1 MDLLK
6 RELAPILPDAWKLI
20 DDQAIEVLTYN
31 LTGRKLVDLDGPH
44 GWRFGAVD
52 LGKLSAIQY
61 DQPGVTMGYRQ
72 VQPVVEIRAPI
83 RLDITDLDDVARGSR
98 HPDLGSVVDAAEK
111 IAMTEDGAI
120 FHGCTPAGIVG
131 MIEASPHEP
140 RTVAQPAEYPRAIL
154 EALAVLRG
162 AGVTGPFAI
171 ALGPE
176 AYDDLFAATNDGY
189 PIAKQIQ
196 SLLIDGPLLRT
207 PALQGAVVLS
217 IRGGDYEI
225 TLGQDLSIGYSYH
238 DERTVHLYLVESF
251 TFRVLEPA
259 AAVYLK
265 TEVSR
270 P

>member
-6 RELAPILPDAWKLI
+6 RELAPILPDAWNLI
-20 DDQAIEVLTYN
+20 DAQAIEVLKYN

-52 LGKLSAIQY
+52 MGKLSAVQY
-61 DQPGVTMGYRQ
+61 DQAGVTMGYRQ
-72 VQPVVEIRAPI
+72 VQPLVEIRAPI
-83 RLDITDLDDVARGSR
+83 RLDITDLDDVARGAR
-98 HPDLGSVVDAAEK
+98 HPDLAGVVEAAEK
-111 IAMTEDGAI
+111 IAMTEDSAI
-120 FHGCTPAGIVG
+120 FNGCTPAGIIG
-131 MIEASPHEP
+131 MIEASPHQP
-140 RTVAQPAEYPRAIL
+140 QMVTQPAEYPRAIL

-162 AGVTGPFAI
+162 VGVTGPFAV
-171 ALGPE
+171 ALGPD

-196 SLLIDGPLLRT
+196 SLLVDGPLLRT
-207 PALQGAVVLS
+207 PALRGALVLS
-217 IRGGDYEI
+217 IRGGDYEL
-225 TLGQDLSIGYSYH
+225 TLGQDLSIGYAHH

-265 TEVSR
+265 TEVA
-270 P
+270 